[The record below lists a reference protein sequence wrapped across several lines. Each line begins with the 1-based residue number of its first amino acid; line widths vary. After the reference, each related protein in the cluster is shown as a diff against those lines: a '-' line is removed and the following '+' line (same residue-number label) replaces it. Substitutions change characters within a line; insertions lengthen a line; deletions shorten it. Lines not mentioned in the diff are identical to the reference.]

1 MHRVIGL
8 LVLFTLASCS
18 SGPVPNV
25 KSKDPYERYL
35 GALEAS
41 YSSEE
46 EDMKTLAELAKDPDP
61 LTRIGAII
69 ALAHAKPKGSLELI
83 TGMLRDPDPTVR
95 AEAVRGI
102 ARYHDPSSVAPLSV
116 VLADDV
122 TMEVR
127 RTAAREMGL
136 YPDSPAVRKA
146 LLDAMSDTKVE
157 VSFNAHRSLVRLTGK
172 LNLPRE
178 RSAAEQALKGS

>member
-1 MHRVIGL
+1 MYRFVF
-8 LVLFTLASCS
+8 LFAFVLASCS

-25 KSKDPYERYL
+25 KSRDPYERYL

-41 YSSEE
+41 HSSDA
-46 EDMKTLAELAKDPDP
+46 EDMKTLETLLKDGDP

-69 ALAHAKPKGSLELI
+69 ALAHAQPPGSLALL
-83 TGMLRDPDPTVR
+83 TGMLRDPDPMVR

-102 ARYHDPSSVAPLSV
+102 VRFHDPSSVAPLS
-116 VLADDV
+116 LALSDDV

-127 RTAAREMGL
+127 RTAARELGL

-146 LLDAMSDTKVE
+146 LLDAMADTRVE
-157 VSFNAHRSLVRLTGK
+157 VAFNAHRSLVRLTGK
-172 LNLPRE
+172 LDLPRD